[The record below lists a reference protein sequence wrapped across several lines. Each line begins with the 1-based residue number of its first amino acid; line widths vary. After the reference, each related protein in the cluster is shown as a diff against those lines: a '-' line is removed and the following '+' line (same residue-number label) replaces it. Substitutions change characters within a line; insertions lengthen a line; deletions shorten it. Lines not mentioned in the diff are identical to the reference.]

1 MSPVPV
7 ICFIEKEVI
16 KNAGSVATSPQDQI
30 AIMQNTIFDY
40 TMVSLEI
47 ATDADMRIGSLATM
61 FLSVATSPVDYQAEL
76 VLTILTSLD
85 PSIDYFRMK
94 SCMQTDSSLYRYI
107 TSIMF

>member
-1 MSPVPV
+1 
-7 ICFIEKEVI
+7 
-16 KNAGSVATSPQDQI
+16 
-30 AIMQNTIFDY
+30 MQNTIFDY

-61 FLSVATSPVDYQAEL
+61 FLSVATSPVDYQAEFKL
-76 VLTILTSLD
+76 VLAILTSLD